1 MFERYKRFIRA
12 LSQSRIGLLGVI
24 LTTSSFVAFIVLEL
38 ARLLGVVTN
47 AYVGLITYLVFP
59 AVFVFGLLLIPV
71 GWWYLKRKTGRT
83 GRELIERSFGAD
95 AKASFF
101 GSRVFLTISS
111 LTLINILFLAAAST
125 RMLGFMDTP
134 RFCGTACHSVMN
146 PEWVTYQTSPHA
158 RVRCVD
164 CHVGE
169 GAGAL
174 IDSKLNGA
182 WQIISLTFDLL
193 ERPIPTPVHQ
203 LRPARETC
211 EKCHWPEKFYGSR
224 LTRIV
229 HYQDD
234 SLVTPRYTTL
244 NLKVDAGIG
253 AGYAGIHWHVAKDN
267 EVRYASIDDERE
279 RMLWVERLLPDGS
292 YKRYINR
299 AIIGT
304 TTDKRDNIRILDCI
318 DCHNRATHIYEDPG
332 DGIDERLRRGE
343 IPRTLPFA
351 KRVSVRAAMT
361 RYPDMKSARDGIAN
375 EVRGFY
381 DRNYPRIAMTR
392 STAIDGVI
400 EAVYAMYERNI
411 HPQMKI
417 EWGSYPSHL
426 GHRGDGGC
434 FRCHSQNLVADDG
447 SHISNDCT
455 LCHSI
460 LAYDCETP
468 FEYLL
473 VPDTARA
480 EYEMHRHLH
489 DEFLIYL
496 EK

>member
-1 MFERYKRFIRA
+1 M
-12 LSQSRIGLLGVI
+12 GVI
-24 LTTSSFVAFIVLEL
+24 LTTSSFVTFIVLEI
-38 ARLLGVVTN
+38 ARLLGIITN
-47 AYVGLITYLVFP
+47 AYIGLITYMVFP
-59 AVFVFGLLLIPV
+59 ALFVLGLILIPI
-71 GWWYLKRKTGRT
+71 GWWYLKKKTGQT
-83 GRELIERSFGAD
+83 GRELVERSFGTD

-101 GSRVFLTISS
+101 GSRVFLTIST

-146 PEWVTYQTSPHA
+146 PEWVTYQKSPHA

-182 WQIISLTFDLL
+182 WQIISLTFNLL
-193 ERPIPTPVHQ
+193 ERPIPTPVRQ

-211 EKCHWPEKFYGSR
+211 EKCHWPDKFYGSR

-234 SLVTPRYTTL
+234 SLSTPRYTTL
-244 NLKVDAGIG
+244 NLKVDAGKG
-253 AGYAGIHWHVAKDN
+253 SGYAGIHWHVAQDN

-279 RMLWVERLLPDGS
+279 QMVWVERKLTDGS
-292 YKRYINR
+292 YKRYVNR
-299 AIIGT
+299 AIMGESN
-304 TTDKRDNIRILDCI
+304 DSEDFRVLDCI

-332 DGIDERLRRGE
+332 DGIDERLALGE
-343 IPRTLPFA
+343 IPRSLPFI
-351 KRVSVRAAMT
+351 KRVTMRSVLS
-361 RYPDMKSARDGIAN
+361 RYPDMESAREGIAN
-375 EVRGFY
+375 EMRGFY
-381 DRNYPRIAMTR
+381 DRNYPQIALTR
-392 STAIDGVI
+392 AAAMDSAINVLF
-400 EAVYAMYERNI
+400 EMYARNI

-417 EWGSYPSHL
+417 EWNSYPSHL
-426 GHRGDGGC
+426 GHKGGGGC
-434 FRCHSQNLVADDG
+434 FRCHNQNLVADDG
-447 SHISNDCT
+447 SHISGDCA

-460 LAYDCETP
+460 LAYDSETP

-473 VPDTARA
+473 APDTAKA
-480 EYEMHRHLH
+480 EYDMHRYLH
-489 DEFLIYL
+489 DEFLKFL